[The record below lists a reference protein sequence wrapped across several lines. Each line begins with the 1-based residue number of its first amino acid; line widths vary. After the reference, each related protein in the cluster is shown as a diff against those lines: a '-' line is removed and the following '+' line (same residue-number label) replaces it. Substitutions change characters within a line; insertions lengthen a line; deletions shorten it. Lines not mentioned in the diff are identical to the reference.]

1 MNEEIPG
8 AGSKVDLTAFRGKFR
23 IPKVTKQLLS
33 TLNLDAYKG
42 PGIVL
47 TRIERA
53 CRDAADAASDA
64 SELLSISEEARLS
77 DEQLDELGANF
88 GAALFELYVIFG
100 ASREVRKAMDKEFLR
115 RALMKRGERGKRQ

>member
-1 MNEEIPG
+1 M
-8 AGSKVDLTAFRGKFR
+8 VDMTAFREKFR

-47 TRIERA
+47 RRIDRA
-53 CRDAADAASDA
+53 CRDAADVASDA
-64 SELLSISEEARLS
+64 AELLSISEDARLS
-77 DEQLDELGANF
+77 DEQLENLGSDF
-88 GAALFELYVIFG
+88 GAALFELYVIFS